1 MMEKQVMRNYRI
13 ILADDHVIFR
23 QGMKRLIDEE
33 TGLEVVGEANNGTEL
48 LKKIKELKPNMVL
61 LDISMP
67 NSSGIEIAYK
77 IKKQYSDVKIL
88 ILTMHKNKE
97 YLYHAMSAGAHGY
110 LLKEDSD
117 IELFSAI
124 ERIRNGGIYV
134 TRILADE
141 AVGELSNIFE
151 EDGKVALELLTRR
164 EKEVLK
170 LIAEGKFNK
179 EIADILYISIRTV
192 ENHRAN
198 IIRKTK
204 LNKPAELVRYAIEH
218 GLVEIKF

>member
-1 MMEKQVMRNYRI
+1 MRTYRI

-23 QGMKRLIDEE
+23 QGMKRLIDEG

-48 LKKIKELKPNMVL
+48 FKKMKELKPDMVL

-67 NSSGIEIAYK
+67 NSSGIDVARE
-77 IKKQYSDVKIL
+77 IKKQHSGVKIL

-124 ERIRNGGIYV
+124 EKIRSGGFYV
-134 TRILADE
+134 TRILTEEVAGD
-141 AVGELSNIFE
+141 LSNIFE
-151 EDGKVALELLTRR
+151 EDGKVAMNLLTRR
-164 EKEVLK
+164 EKEVLR
-170 LIAEGKFNK
+170 LIAEGKPNK
-179 EIADILYISIRTV
+179 EIAEILSISIRTV

-204 LNKPAELVRYAIEH
+204 LNKPVELVRYAIEH

>member
-1 MMEKQVMRNYRI
+1 MRTYRI

-23 QGMKRLIDEE
+23 QGMKRLIDEG

-48 LKKIKELKPNMVL
+48 FKKMKELKPDMVL

-67 NSSGIEIAYK
+67 NSSGIDVARE
-77 IKKQYSDVKIL
+77 IKKQHSGVKIL

-124 ERIRNGGIYV
+124 EKIRSGGFYV
-134 TRILADE
+134 TRILTEEVAGD
-141 AVGELSNIFE
+141 LSNIFE
-151 EDGKVALELLTRR
+151 EDGKVAMNLLTRR
-164 EKEVLK
+164 EKEVLR
-170 LIAEGKFNK
+170 LIAEGKPNK
-179 EIADILYISIRTV
+179 EIAEILSISIRTV

-204 LNKPAELVRYAIEH
+204 LNKPVELVRYAIEH
-218 GLVEIKF
+218 GLVEIKY

>member
-1 MMEKQVMRNYRI
+1 MRAYRI

-23 QGMKRLIDEE
+23 QGMKRLIEE
-33 TGLEVVGEANNGTEL
+33 ATGLEVVGEANNGTEL
-48 LKKIKELKPNMVL
+48 LKKVKELKPDMVL

-67 NSSGIEIAYK
+67 NSSGIDVAHEIQ
-77 IKKQYSDVKIL
+77 KQRSGVKVL

-124 ERIRNGGIYV
+124 EKIRKGGFYV
-134 TRILADE
+134 TRILTEEVAGD
-141 AVGELSNIFE
+141 LSNIFE
-151 EDGKVALELLTRR
+151 EDGKIGINLLTRR
-164 EKEVLK
+164 EKEILK

-179 EIADILYISIRTV
+179 EIADILGISIRTV

-218 GLVEIKF
+218 GLLEIKF

>member
-1 MMEKQVMRNYRI
+1 MRTYRI

-23 QGMKRLIDEE
+23 QGMKRLIDEG

-48 LKKIKELKPNMVL
+48 FKKMKELKPDMVL

-67 NSSGIEIAYK
+67 NSSGIDVARE
-77 IKKQYSDVKIL
+77 IKKQHSGVKIL

-124 ERIRNGGIYV
+124 EKIRSGGFYV
-134 TRILADE
+134 TRILTEEVAGD
-141 AVGELSNIFE
+141 LSNIFE
-151 EDGKVALELLTRR
+151 EDGKVAMNVLTRR
-164 EKEVLK
+164 EKEVLR
-170 LIAEGKFNK
+170 LIAEGKPNK
-179 EIADILYISIRTV
+179 EIAEILSISIRTV

-204 LNKPAELVRYAIEH
+204 LNKPVELVRYAIEH